1 MFFVY
6 PGKSGMPEISL
17 RLKQL
22 MYGNKDYSF
31 LRYCESKLGRDFVVG
46 LVKELTGNVED
57 LKYDS
62 ETRKLVGGYK
72 DDYNLLESIKKKL
85 AVKLEKL

>member
-1 MFFVY
+1 
-6 PGKSGMPEISL
+6 
-17 RLKQL
+17 

-62 ETRKLVGGYK
+62 ETRELVGGYK